1 MEFTFLY
8 KKIKDVL
15 SKIKNE
21 KNKNKQKKH
30 ILTHKKTASFRLRY
44 ILYIMQA

>member
-21 KNKNKQKKH
+21 KKNKQKKH